1 MVSANALSPF
11 PSIVHRL
18 PSTEFIMQTKNILG
32 IDVGGSN
39 IKGAIV
45 DLTKGELITERA
57 KIETP
62 SPSTPNAV
70 AKVFVELVKRL
81 KYRGKIVGCGFP
93 SIIKEGVC
101 YSAANIDKKW
111 KGTDVASLFSK
122 ASGKKVYVT
131 NDADAAGISE
141 MQYGVGKG
149 VKGSVLLITI
159 GTGLGTALFSDGKLV
174 ENTEFGHL
182 PFKGRIAEKY
192 VSKTAMR
199 EDNLDWDE
207 FGSRF
212 NEYLHVIER
221 LISPNLIILGGGISK
236 KFNSFSG
243 KIDLDTK
250 VVPAEMFN
258 HAGIIGAALFGY
270 NHVGK
275 IK

>member
-1 MVSANALSPF
+1 
-11 PSIVHRL
+11 
-18 PSTEFIMQTKNILG
+18 MQTKNILG
-32 IDVGGSN
+32 VDVGGSN

-45 DLTKGELITERA
+45 DLTKGELITERI

-62 SPSTPNAV
+62 SPSTPKAV
-70 AKVFVELVKRL
+70 AKVFVELVHQL
-81 KYRGKIVGCGFP
+81 KYRGKIIGCGFP
-93 SIIKEGVC
+93 SIIKDGVC

-111 KGTDVASLFSK
+111 KGTDVAALFSK

-182 PFKGRIAEKY
+182 PFKGDIAEKY
-192 VSKTAMR
+192 VSKSAMR
-199 EDNLDWDE
+199 DSNLTWDQ
-207 FGSRF
+207 FGKRF
-212 NEYLHVIER
+212 NEYLHVVER
-221 LISPNLIILGGGISK
+221 LVSPNLIILGGGISK
-236 KFNSFSG
+236 KMEFFE
-243 KIDLDTK
+243 KHIDLDTK

-270 NHVGK
+270 QHVAK
-275 IK
+275 LKS